1 MMSYVGI
8 TPVRDEEDFLPE
20 LITSVRAQRVLPG
33 RWIIIDD
40 GSTDSSPLIIK
51 AAAEECSWVE
61 AHNLTKAGMRKP
73 GGESVIMRFLPRE
86 VWQQYDFVARL
97 DADLSFGPEYIS
109 DLMNE
114 FSRDPTLGIASGTLI
129 EPRPRTCRTSTYH
142 PRGPSR
148 IYSQQCFAAIGGL
161 EEGLGWDTIDEVRA
175 MMAGF
180 HARSFHHIR
189 AYHNRVSRSARGLWR
204 GQLDAGR
211 AAFAAGYSPEF
222 ILARSLVNIG
232 TAPWKLG
239 GILILFG
246 YLGAWLRSEKRLA
259 DEQQMRFI
267 RKQQRLRLIGRS
279 SLWL

>member
-1 MMSYVGI
+1 
-8 TPVRDEEDFLPE
+8 
-20 LITSVRAQRVLPG
+20 
-33 RWIIIDD
+33 
-40 GSTDSSPLIIK
+40 
-51 AAAEECSWVE
+51 
-61 AHNLTKAGMRKP
+61 
-73 GGESVIMRFLPRE
+73 
-86 VWQQYDFVARL
+86 
-97 DADLSFGPEYIS
+97 
-109 DLMNE
+109 
-114 FSRDPTLGIASGTLI
+114 
-129 EPRPRTCRTSTYH
+129 
-142 PRGPSR
+142 
-148 IYSQQCFAAIGGL
+148 
-161 EEGLGWDTIDEVRA
+161 
-175 MMAGF
+175 
-180 HARSFHHIR
+180 
-189 AYHNRVSRSARGLWR
+189 LWR